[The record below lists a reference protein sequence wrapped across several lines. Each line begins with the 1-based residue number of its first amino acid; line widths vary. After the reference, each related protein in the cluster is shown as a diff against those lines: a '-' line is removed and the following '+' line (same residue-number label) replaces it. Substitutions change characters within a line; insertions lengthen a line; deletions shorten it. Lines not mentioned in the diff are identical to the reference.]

1 MTEEAKKNLAVDEE
15 EKSEEKKKEVRKQI
29 GHIYF
34 ENEKN
39 FENIPILYSIAIQ
52 LKENFQRFILF
63 DDRDYLV
70 MLSIYVSQFFG
81 PL

>member
-15 EKSEEKKKEVRKQI
+15 EKSEEKKKEVRKQN